1 MIKVFGKTDTV
12 FTSNGDVVLRP
23 LKAKIH
29 KEDNGEYYLALEVGL
44 EYIDFI
50 EHGRIV
56 VANTPQGEQPFRIDS
71 VNRNPSRITAKCPHV
86 FFDSKGYFTESLD
99 LSTAIMSYAVSQ
111 CNSAAAPTSP
121 YTCTTSGGNVS
132 HPFKNSRKS
141 LYEGFMTI
149 VNTWG
154 AHLVRDGFNIAF
166 NMEIGQDNGI
176 VVQYKKNLK
185 DISCDEDWS
194 DVCTRLLPV
203 GKDGF
208 LLSDYGTPL
217 PHGKYLSK
225 SVDYATP
232 YTKSV
237 TFSQNIN
244 EADYSSH
251 DAYIEA
257 LYYDLFEQGN
267 KYLDEHYLP
276 RVNYTLKANLDVT
289 TDIGDTIEV
298 IDSRFGVNMLTSVI
312 AFDWDCIL
320 KKYTEVQFGN
330 FTQKITGL
338 GKTIASTADRQELG
352 LIGNKQLQ
360 FNDDNTVSWIAV
372 P

>member
-86 FFDSKGYFTESLD
+86 FFDSKGYFVETCENSGTLPQYALNSLN
-99 LSTAIMSYAVSQ
+99 
-111 CNSAAAPTSP
+111 NSAAPTSP
-121 YTCTTSGGNVS
+121 YTVLTDLSGSVR
-132 HPFKNSRKS
+132 PFNNNRKS
-141 LYEGFMTI
+141 LYDGYMAI
-149 VNTWG
+149 IGIWG
-154 AHLVRDGFNIAF
+154 GHIVRDGFSVSFLENI
-166 NMEIGQDNGI
+166 GTDNGI
-176 VVQYKKNLK
+176 IVQYKKNLK

-208 LLSDYGTPL
+208 LLSDYGTPF
-217 PHGKYLSK
+217 PMPKYLSS
-225 SVDYATP
+225 SVQYSQP
-232 YTKSV
+232 YTKTV

-244 EADYSSH
+244 EADYNTH
-251 DAYIEA
+251 DEYIEA
-257 LYYDLFEQGN
+257 LYFDLHQKGED
-267 KYLDEHYLP
+267 YLDEHCLP
-276 RVNYTLKANLDVT
+276 KVNYTLKANLDT
-289 TDIGDTIEV
+289 ITDIGDTIEV
-298 IDSRFGVNMLTSVI
+298 IDSRLGVNMLTSVI

-330 FTQKITGL
+330 FQQKITGL

-360 FNDDNTVSWIAV
+360 FNNDNTVSWISV